1 MSKPSEFRA
10 WLVEYHVI
18 SCDATL
24 MYITGVGS
32 QFLVLAFGIIV
43 MAMLGLFNVHR

>member
-1 MSKPSEFRA
+1 MSKPSLFCA
-10 WLVEYHVI
+10 WLVEYHVM
-18 SCDATL
+18 SHDTMC
-24 MYITGVGS
+24 ITGVGS